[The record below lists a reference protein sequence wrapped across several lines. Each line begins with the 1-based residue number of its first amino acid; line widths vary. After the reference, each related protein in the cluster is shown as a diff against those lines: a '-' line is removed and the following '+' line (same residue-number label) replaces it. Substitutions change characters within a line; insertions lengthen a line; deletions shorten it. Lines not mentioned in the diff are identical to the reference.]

1 MTIPRIAAKEIPIH
15 SRRALKALARRI
27 ARTITRYPYFA
38 VVSGFDT
45 AANEAEIKA
54 IASMMG
60 GLGRRAPDVPPA
72 LSFTRVSVNPDAVR
86 RTRKATA
93 YSRTHLPLMPHTDSS
108 YLAEPHDLVAF
119 QCVVADEGGGENA
132 MVAMDDVLDCLTPE
146 EIERLHAPAF
156 PFSRGYFPVLEGDAC
171 EATIRYY
178 RTQIDQAVADGA
190 TLSETDR
197 ALLDQLDEALAGKA
211 RRFVFKLKEG
221 EAVFFANRKVL
232 HARTGFAED
241 SNRTLFRVRH
251 SLDLKRA
258 ARGGILAWLS
268 GLKDRT
274 EEEHTAE
281 DPLKALREQ
290 VAHNPDDPDLV
301 RRLSKLLAVRG
312 AFTEAASW
320 NERALELTP
329 SGYDNLLLRSCLRH
343 DAGDLAGAQAALG
356 LLASHYPF
364 EFPRRVKPGRPNL
377 LRVRGLKD
385 AKYQLRASERGFEP
399 SLEGGH
405 FSVSNFLNEQRYN
418 VCLHNVFDT
427 PAAWPDDRPA
437 PDIVLN
443 TIACADRM
451 TDSLKALSKFL
462 AAWPGVPV
470 INHPDKVLQT
480 TREQN
485 CRRLGAIDGVVFP
498 KTERVHW
505 DGGDTGSMVSAITE
519 KGFSYPLVLRPVE
532 THTGV
537 EVALAADTEAVQ
549 DYFKAARAG
558 RDYYFI
564 QYHDLSDARGH
575 FRKSRTFCI
584 DGRYYPVASLVHSG
598 WNVHSGDRY
607 SLMADSED
615 MQAAEQAYLSDF
627 EGWLGP
633 ENMARL
639 EAVRER
645 VDLEF
650 FGIDFCKLEDGRL
663 FIFECN
669 AAMRHNYDHVGAF
682 PYTEPYLDRVS
693 DAFDAMLEARAGITA
708 QDWEKMAARARQ
720 F

>member
-1 MTIPRIAAKEIPIH
+1 MTIPRIAAKEIPIYR
-15 SRRALKALARRI
+15 RRALKVLARRI
-27 ARTITRYPYFA
+27 ARAVSRYPYFT
-38 VVSGFDT
+38 VVSGFDK

-54 IASMMG
+54 LASMMG
-60 GLGRRAPDVPPA
+60 VLGRRAPDIPPA
-72 LSFTRVSVNPDAVR
+72 LSFTRVSVNPEAVR

-108 YLAEPHDLVAF
+108 YLPEPHDLVTF

-132 MVAMDDVLDCLTPE
+132 MVAVDDILGCLSAADV
-146 EIERLHAPAF
+146 ERLREPVF
-156 PFSRGYFPVLEGDAC
+156 PFSRGYFPVLEGRAG

-190 TLSETDR
+190 TLGEADI
-197 ALLDQLDEALAGKA
+197 ALLDRLDEVLAHTA
-211 RRFVFKLKEG
+211 RRFVFKLEEG

-232 HARTGFAED
+232 HARTGFTED

-251 SLDLKRA
+251 SLDLNRA
-258 ARGGILAWLS
+258 ARGGIMAWLAD
-268 GLKDRT
+268 LKDRA
-274 EEEHTAE
+274 EEAPASE
-281 DPLKALREQ
+281 DPLKALRAK
-290 VAHNPDDPDLV
+290 VAHSPNDPDLV

-312 AFTEAASW
+312 AFAEAASW
-320 NERALELTP
+320 NEKALELTP
-329 SGYDNLLLRSCLRH
+329 FGYDNLLLRSCLRL
-343 DAGDLAGAQAALG
+343 DAGDLEGAQDALG
-356 LLASHYPF
+356 LLAAHFPF

-377 LRVRGLKD
+377 LRVRGLKN

-405 FSVSNFLNEQRYN
+405 FSVLHFLNEQRYN

-427 PAAWPDDRPA
+427 PAVWPDDRPA
-437 PDIVLN
+437 PDIILN

-451 TDSLKALSKFL
+451 EASLRALSRFL
-462 AAWPGVPV
+462 AAWPDVPV
-470 INHPDKVLQT
+470 INHPDKVLRT
-480 TREQN
+480 SREQN
-485 CRRLGAIDGVVFP
+485 YRSLGGVEGVVFP
-498 KTERVHW
+498 KTERIHW
-505 DGGDTGSMVSAITE
+505 AGDDAETLVRSIEE
-519 KGFSYPLVLRPVE
+519 KGFAYPLVIRPCE

-537 EVALAADTEAVQ
+537 EVTLAADADAVRR
-549 DYFKAARAG
+549 YFSDARGG
-558 RDYYFI
+558 RDYYLI

-584 DGRYYPVASLVHSG
+584 DGRFYPVASLVHSG

-607 SLMADSED
+607 SLMVDSED
-615 MQAAEQAYLSDF
+615 LQAAEQAYLRDF

-633 ENMARL
+633 ENVARL

-645 VDLEF
+645 VELDF
-650 FGIDFCKLEDGRL
+650 FGIDFCKLDDGRL

-669 AAMRHNYDHVGAF
+669 AAMRHNYDHAGAF
-682 PYTEPYLDRVS
+682 PYTEPYLDRVT
-693 DAFDAMLEARAGITA
+693 DAFHAMLEARAGITDH
-708 QDWEKMAARARQ
+708 DWEKMAARARH